1 MTNPIPS
8 AGETTIIGLPA
19 INVLPITTTGDRPL
33 TQEDLDTITRLS
45 EGTALLISARGAEP
59 IAWGEMPPAAR
70 GWLQLMKAMEECVIE
85 AAITGDYGLAL
96 EAFTMNPLIESGKEG
111 KQVLDELLV
120 AHEKYLPQFAEKI
133 QELKAAGVETD
144 DEVVRELLRKGL

>member
-45 EGTALLISARGAEP
+45 EGTALLISARGA
-59 IAWGEMPPAAR
+59 
-70 GWLQLMKAMEECVIE
+70 V
-85 AAITGDYGLAL
+85 
-96 EAFTMNPLIESGKEG
+96 SGSRYL
-111 KQVLDELLV
+111 LDE
-120 AHEKYLPQFAEKI
+120 AS
-133 QELKAAGVETD
+133 
-144 DEVVRELLRKGL
+144 